1 MTSAEK
7 FGFSE
12 SPEND
17 TENAQNEPSLLY
29 KVLKTISIVIVWM
42 AIVSFSIS
50 INHRVISTHQE
61 ENGQFAISNFLARFS
76 QKSNLKKKVCAEDLA
91 CSHRY

>member
-7 FGFSE
+7 FDFSE
-12 SPEND
+12 GPEND
-17 TENAQNEPSLLY
+17 TENAQSEPSLLY

-61 ENGQFAISNFLARFS
+61 ENGHFATHNFLARFS
-76 QKSNLKKKVCAEDLA
+76 QKSNSKKKSAL
-91 CSHRY
+91 RTF

>member
-7 FGFSE
+7 FDFSE
-12 SPEND
+12 SPESD
-17 TENAQNEPSLLY
+17 TKNAQSEPSLLY

-50 INHRVISTHQE
+50 INHRVISTHRE
-61 ENGQFAISNFLARFS
+61 ENGHFATHNFLARFS
-76 QKSNLKKKVCAEDLA
+76 QKSNSKKKSL
-91 CSHRY
+91 H

>member
-7 FGFSE
+7 FDFSE

-17 TENAQNEPSLLY
+17 TGNAQNEPSLLY

-42 AIVSFSIS
+42 AIVSFSIF
-50 INHRVISTHQE
+50 INHLVISKNQE
-61 ENGQFAISNFLARFS
+61 ENGHFE
-76 QKSNLKKKVCAEDLA
+76 NLKKKVCAEDLA